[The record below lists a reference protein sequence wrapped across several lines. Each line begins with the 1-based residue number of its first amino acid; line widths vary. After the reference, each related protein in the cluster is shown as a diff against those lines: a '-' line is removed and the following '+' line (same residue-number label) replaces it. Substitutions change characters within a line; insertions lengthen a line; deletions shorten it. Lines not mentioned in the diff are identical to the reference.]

1 MKKIICLKKK
11 SIRRVQTFDLSFNHQ
26 NYINQLYLNEDFLE
40 KNTILKELKKKLQSY
55 LAQDKKKNR
64 PYDSEKYINLEEL
77 LPLLVASKLRCHYC
91 RYNVMILYNN
101 VREPLQ
107 WTLDRIDNS
116 KPHNTNNVVIACLKC
131 NLERRRRSDKKFLMS
146 KQMRITK
153 KNT

>member
-11 SIRRVQTFDLSFNHQ
+11 NIRRVKNFDLSFNHQ

-40 KNTILKELKKKLQSY
+40 KNTILRELKKKLQSY

-64 PYDSEKYINLEEL
+64 PYDPEKYINLEEL

-91 RYNVMILYNN
+91 RYGVMMLYNN

-146 KQMRITK
+146 KQMKITK

>member
-1 MKKIICLKKK
+1 M
-11 SIRRVQTFDLSFNHQ
+11 
-26 NYINQLYLNEDFLE
+26 
-40 KNTILKELKKKLQSY
+40 
-55 LAQDKKKNR
+55 AQDKKKNR

-91 RYNVMILYNN
+91 RYSVMMLYNN

>member
-1 MKKIICLKKK
+1 MKKIISLKKK
-11 SIRRVQTFDLSFNHQ
+11 TIKRKKTFDLSFNHQ

-40 KNTILKELKKKLQSY
+40 KNTILRELKKKLQSY

-64 PYDSEKYINLEEL
+64 PYDPEKYINLEEL

-91 RYNVMILYNN
+91 RYGVMMLYNN

-146 KQMRITK
+146 KQMKITK

>member
-11 SIRRVQTFDLSFNHQ
+11 HICRKQTFNLNFNHQ
-26 NYINQLYLNEDFLE
+26 NYINQLYLNEDFSE
-40 KNTILKELKKKLQSY
+40 KNIILKELKKKLQSY

-64 PYDSEKYINLEEL
+64 PYDAEKYINMEEL

-91 RYNVMILYNN
+91 RYNVMMLYNN

-116 KPHNTNNVVIACLKC
+116 KPHNTDNVVIACLKC

-146 KQMRITK
+146 KQMKIIK
-153 KNT
+153 KN

>member
-11 SIRRVQTFDLSFNHQ
+11 SIKRKKTFDLSFNHQ
-26 NYINQLYLNEDFLE
+26 NFINQLYLNEDFPE
-40 KNTILKELKKKLQSY
+40 KDTIQKELKKKLQSY

-64 PYDSEKYINLEEL
+64 PYDAEKYINMEEL
-77 LPLLVASKLRCHYC
+77 LPLLVASKLRCRYC
-91 RYNVMILYNN
+91 KYGVMILYNN

-116 KPHNTNNVVIACLKC
+116 KPHNTDNVVIACLKC

-146 KQMRITK
+146 KQMKIKKIT
-153 KNT
+153 

>member
-11 SIRRVQTFDLSFNHQ
+11 NTKRKKTFDLSFNHQ
-26 NYINQLYLNEDFLE
+26 NYINQLYLNEDFPE
-40 KNTILKELKKKLQSY
+40 KNTILKELKKKLNGY

-64 PYDSEKYINLEEL
+64 PYDLEKYINLEEL
-77 LPLLVASKLRCHYC
+77 LPMLVASKLRCYYC
-91 RYNVMILYNN
+91 KYNVMMLYNN

-116 KPHNTNNVVIACLKC
+116 KPHNTDNVVISCLKC
-131 NLERRRRSDKKFLMS
+131 NLERRRRSEKKFLMS
-146 KQMRITK
+146 KQMKIIK